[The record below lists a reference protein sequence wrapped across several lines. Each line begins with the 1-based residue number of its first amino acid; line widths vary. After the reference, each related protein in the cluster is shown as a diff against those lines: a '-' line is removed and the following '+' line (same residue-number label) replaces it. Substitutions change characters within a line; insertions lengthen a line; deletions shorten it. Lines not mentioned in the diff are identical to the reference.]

1 MRLEQFEALR
11 DAWLALG
18 HSSKRVPQF
27 LQKVVQLFPDEP
39 LEARL
44 LGSEAGSLGSE
55 AKSFGLKAG
64 SFGLKA
70 RSLSSE
76 AESFSSKTGWF
87 SSKAGGLGSKAGGLG
102 SEAKKSDPRCGW
114 DLRRSGALPRR
125 GPPGDSLRKERRRG
139 PAGCGLR
146 GPRPQLSLRREIP
159 SPGPQ
164 PSCRAGCAYA
174 RGPRWRSAER
184 PRRGREL
191 RLLRTEPRDRCGRE

>member
-55 AKSFGLKAG
+55 AKSFGSMAG
-64 SFGLKA
+64 SFGL
-70 RSLSSE
+70 
-76 AESFSSKTGWF
+76 
-87 SSKAGGLGSKAGGLG
+87 KAGGLGSKAGGLG